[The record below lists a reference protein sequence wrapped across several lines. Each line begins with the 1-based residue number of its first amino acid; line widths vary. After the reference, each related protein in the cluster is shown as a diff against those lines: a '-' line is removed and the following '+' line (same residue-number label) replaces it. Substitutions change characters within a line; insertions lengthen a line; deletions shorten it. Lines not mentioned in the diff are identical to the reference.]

1 MFTGAIKAGKRPLA
15 DLTRLLGGQSEQSQY
30 VFGDPIRGRRVIAFG
45 LLLQELAES
54 EERPGSDGQG
64 QFGVVNCESTGSD
77 ACRDVP

>member
-54 EERPGSDGQG
+54 EERPWQRRPGPIWSRQL
-64 QFGVVNCESTGSD
+64 
-77 ACRDVP
+77 